1 MCIILPGIRTV
12 VQHFYIL
19 EHQPMHPDRCPHCG
33 RCSLVKHGFYYRK
46 ADRESGDLNPVPI
59 QRFFCSSCDMTC
71 SALPECIPRHRW
83 YLWDVQQQA
92 LLLYLVGLSL
102 RAISKVLSPAART
115 VARWIQRFQKQF
127 LLHTSVLCELKPD
140 LGRSPGFGAFWQ
152 ACLKE
157 CSLAEAMRFCHV
169 AHVVVP

>member
-1 MCIILPGIRTV
+1 MRILPGIRTL

-19 EHQPMHPDRCPHCG
+19 KQDPIHPSCCPRCG
-33 RCSLVKHGFYYRK
+33 EADLIKHGFYYRK

-59 QRFFCSSCDMTC
+59 QRFICGGCHVTC
-71 SALPECIPRHRW
+71 SALPECIPRRRW

-92 LLLYLVGLSL
+92 LLLYLMGLSL
-102 RAISKVLSPAART
+102 QAITKVLSPAAHT
-115 VARWIQRFQKQF
+115 VARWVKRFQDQF
-127 LLHTSVLCELKPD
+127 LLHTSVLRELNPD
-140 LGRSPGFGAFWQ
+140 LGRSPSFGAFWQ

-169 AHVVVP
+169 AHVAVP